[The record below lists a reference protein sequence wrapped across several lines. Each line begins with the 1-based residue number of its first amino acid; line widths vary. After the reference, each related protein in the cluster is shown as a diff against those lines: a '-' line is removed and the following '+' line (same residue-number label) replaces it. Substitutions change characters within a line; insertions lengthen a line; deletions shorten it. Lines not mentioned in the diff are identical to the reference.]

1 MANALFP
8 LIQETD
14 PLENILKSYR
24 DDYQKKYPLMMK
36 SKIGLFKNHDNEG
49 KLMTGLEENLQLTE
63 TDMTIFFR
71 NLANFKKTAKM
82 DASFLSPVMDAF
94 YAPGELKGAIL
105 EKWKQWFGDY
115 RALLQKEDLSD
126 EQRKT
131 RMDRVN
137 PKYVLRNYMAQLA
150 IEAADKGDYD
160 LIDELFALLKKP
172 YQEQED
178 SEKWF
183 AKRPEWARNKVGCSM
198 LSCSS

>member
-1 MANALFP
+1 T
-8 LIQETD
+8 LI
-14 PLENILKSYR
+14 PRIKENNQIEIIVKSYR
-24 DDYQKKYPLMMK
+24 NDYQKKYPVMMK

-172 YQEQED
+172 YQE
-178 SEKWF
+178 
-183 AKRPEWARNKVGCSM
+183 
-198 LSCSS
+198 